1 MASASVVGQNPG
13 PQHRLDSEPPLL
25 FLKFV
30 NVRKKMPRKTSLEKI
45 MLRKYSGTVETSSAK
60 SEGGRGFDAA
70 SLKLSIHHSDSPAL
84 AGETACSSASPSDGC
99 AAPRADAPRS
109 VDGDIGERT
118 DCDSDG
124 PESRT
129 TPAGR
134 ESQRGQSNDRSQNM
148 CDCFLNQNT
157 RGEKRNSHKRTAEI
171 TVMPGALA
179 ANGHTGAHSDVLHG
193 KRASPGSGI
202 SSSSNNNGVSM
213 GSPDGEAGGR
223 LPVERL
229 TQGRTGVV
237 RFARPEPQR
246 REAWTIFTPETQ
258 GDPRVKAE
266 RGEGHRFDSR
276 TVTQDWCDVCN
287 CQISARAALKCQKTG
302 GGVSGAG
309 VAGGAR
315 ERQGAGGVR
324 GGGGGGGGPEGAG
337 GGGVAEREARGPLV
351 RSGAP
356 VAEWLRWDGG
366 GGGHWGGWRWGS
378 PQRDKGCRTTER
390 RASEGVYAHRT
401 LPSPGWWHRALW
413 PEQIG
418 PLTAGHGIAEAG
430 ERGDGPG
437 EEAGLPGAVPS
448 ILHQVSVCLEEVRGD
463 PEGED
468 GAVGGACFG
477 QVSRRLGRL
486 LKRLPK
492 SRSWGDGLRMLR
504 RTSSNG
510 SLITAS
516 GTEGRT
522 PEVGERGRGGE
533 EDP

>member
-1 MASASVVGQNPG
+1 MTLKRCHSYSLRHYYTLAPSVSGVYNLSTESSTTTTQTRTPWTDLHTTTAIIQLSTMASASVVGQNPG
-13 PQHRLDSEPPLL
+13 PQHRLDSEPPML

-45 MLRKYSGTVETSSAK
+45 MLRKYSGTLETSSAK

-84 AGETACSSASPSDGC
+84 AGETACGSASPSEGC

-118 DCDSDG
+118 DCVSGG

-237 RFARPEPQR
+237 RFARSEPQR

-287 CQISARAALKCQKTG
+287 CQISARAALKCQSK
-302 GGVSGAG
+302 
-309 VAGGAR
+309 
-315 ERQGAGGVR
+315 
-324 GGGGGGGGPEGAG
+324 
-337 GGGVAEREARGPLV
+337 
-351 RSGAP
+351 
-356 VAEWLRWDGG
+356 
-366 GGGHWGGWRWGS
+366 
-378 PQRDKGCRTTER
+378 
-390 RASEGVYAHRT
+390 
-401 LPSPGWWHRALW
+401 
-413 PEQIG
+413 
-418 PLTAGHGIAEAG
+418 
-430 ERGDGPG
+430 
-437 EEAGLPGAVPS
+437 
-448 ILHQVSVCLEEVRGD
+448 
-463 PEGED
+463 
-468 GAVGGACFG
+468 
-477 QVSRRLGRL
+477 
-486 LKRLPK
+486 
-492 SRSWGDGLRMLR
+492 
-504 RTSSNG
+504 
-510 SLITAS
+510 
-516 GTEGRT
+516 
-522 PEVGERGRGGE
+522 
-533 EDP
+533 